1 MEALADLFTSPYI
14 WSIIIA
20 YLSAQTTKFVLDHK
34 TNKNLTWRDYF
45 ASGGMPSSHSAS
57 VVAPCM
63 LIGLRVGFGSPLF
76 AFALVVTVII
86 CYDACSVRR
95 SVGEY
100 GLVINEMIKKSGDK
114 DELLKPLAKD
124 LRSRGI
130 KVAKGEQR
138 MPIYKRGHLP
148 SEVVA
153 GAVLGILVAILVNV
167 LM

>member
-20 YLSAQTTKFVLDHK
+20 YLSAQTTKFVLDRK
-34 TNKNLTWRDYF
+34 NNKNLTWRDYF

-57 VVAPCM
+57 IVAPCT
-63 LIGLRVGFGSPLF
+63 LIGLRMGFGSPLF

-100 GLVINEMIKKSGDK
+100 GLVINELIKNSK
-114 DELLKPLAKD
+114 DREELLKPLNKD
-124 LRSRGI
+124 LRSRGVKI
-130 KVAKGEQR
+130 GKGEQR

-148 SEVVA
+148 SEVIA
-153 GAVLGILVAILVNV
+153 GAILGVVVALLVNV

>member
-20 YLSAQTTKFVLDHK
+20 YLSVQTTKFVLDRK
-34 TNKNLTWRDYF
+34 NNKNLTWRDYF

-57 VVAPCM
+57 IVAPCV
-63 LIGLRVGFGSPLF
+63 LIGLRVGFDSPLF
-76 AFALVVTVII
+76 AFALVVTAII

-114 DELLKPLAKD
+114 EELLKPLNND
-124 LRSRGI
+124 LRSRGV
-130 KVAKGEQR
+130 KVKKGELH

-148 SEVVA
+148 SEVAA
-153 GAVLGILVAILVNV
+153 GAVLGAAIALLVNM
-167 LM
+167 LF